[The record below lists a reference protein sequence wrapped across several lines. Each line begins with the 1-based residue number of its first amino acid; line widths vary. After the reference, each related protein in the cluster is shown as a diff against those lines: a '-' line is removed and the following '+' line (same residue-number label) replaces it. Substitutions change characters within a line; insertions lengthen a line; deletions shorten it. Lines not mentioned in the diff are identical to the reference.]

1 MNRGMIVIL
10 SGPSGVGKGTIRKRI
25 MQEASLSLAYSVSMT
40 TREKRIHEVEG
51 VDYFFVNKETFQEA
65 IDHDAL
71 IEWAEFVGNRYGT
84 PKTYVEKLRNE
95 GKNVFLEIEIE
106 GASQVIS
113 QYQAQNLITIFLM
126 PPSFRDLEDRIRKRQ
141 TETEDI
147 IQKRLEKAHREM
159 SLYKNYQYVVVND
172 QVDRAVDEIIH
183 IIAHRMTMNKGV

>member
-113 QYQAQNLITIFLM
+113 QYQAQDLITIFLM

>member
-51 VDYFFVNKETFQEA
+51 VDYFFVNKETFQQA

-84 PKTYVEKLRNE
+84 PKDYVEKLRNE

-113 QYQAQNLITIFLM
+113 QYQAHDLITIFLM

-159 SLYKNYQYVVVND
+159 TLYKNYQYVVVND

-183 IIAHRMTMNKGV
+183 IIAHRMAMNKGV

>member
-113 QYQAQNLITIFLM
+113 QYQAHDLITIFLM

-159 SLYKNYQYVVVND
+159 TLYKNYQYVVVND

-183 IIAHRMTMNKGV
+183 IIAHRMAMNKGV

>member
-84 PKTYVEKLRNE
+84 PKDYVEKLRNE

-113 QYQAQNLITIFLM
+113 QYQAHDLITIFLM

-159 SLYKNYQYVVVND
+159 TLYKNYQYVVVND

-183 IIAHRMTMNKGV
+183 IIAHRMAMNKGV